1 VAKIHPIPTFQTA
14 MHLFAYPH
22 YTSDATQFIESLK
35 QHKPELE
42 AQQRQGRALL
52 WDQQIDRQLSAEA
65 HAARVKQKPYV
76 YQTEP
81 SLR

>member
-1 VAKIHPIPTFQTA
+1 
-14 MHLFAYPH
+14 MNLFARPH
-22 YTSDATQFIESLK
+22 YASDATQFIASLK
-35 QHKPELE
+35 QQNPELE

-52 WDQQIDRQLSAEA
+52 WDRPIDRQFTAEA
-65 HAARVKQKPYV
+65 QAARVKQKPYV